1 MQKRRAKRRKHGKRR
16 RQNKKILVIILVI
29 LSIFFITILSGLLFW
44 EFGSAS
50 VKGELI
56 KFLSKQPVVRDI
68 VADEVKDDF
77 EEKIQDKEFAK
88 EEIVVPEDVEEKLT
102 GFKNVVL
109 FGIDARDDA
118 FNSST
123 RSDTIMIISINN
135 DTGAVRMVSLY
146 RDTFLNII
154 QDDGSSFY
162 GKVNAAYSIGGAK
175 GAVSTLNTN
184 LDLNIDDY
192 IVVNFSGLSEIIDLM
207 DGIDINITDLE
218 MRRINK
224 IGSDMEAESGNPFKE
239 LTEYGFVH
247 LDGFQATAYCRIRD
261 AAFTDKDGNEC
272 HYDFGRTARQRYVI
286 QTLVTKAKNSGI
298 STLINIAKQ
307 IMSMNTED
315 KTFMKTS
322 LGYEEIMDLV
332 PVMIDYNL
340 EASSGFPYTLQ
351 TPNINGN
358 DFVVAEGMVCN
369 VSALH
374 SFLFNDKEYQPSE
387 TVNEIDNY
395 IINYTGVQPCIPKL
409 DEIEN
414 EVEDN

>member
-1 MQKRRAKRRKHGKRR
+1 MQKRRARRKKYGKHRNS
-16 RQNKKILVIILVI
+16 NKRTLKIVLGV
-29 LSIFFITILSGLLFW
+29 SIFLFVTILSGLLFW
-44 EFGSAS
+44 QFGPAS
-50 VKGELI
+50 MKAELI
-56 KFLSKQPVVRDI
+56 KFLSKQQVVRDI

-77 EEKIQDKEFAK
+77 EEKIQDTDFKK
-88 EEIVVPEDVEEKLT
+88 EEVIVPEEVEEKLT

-118 FNSST
+118 FDSAT

-146 RDTFLNII
+146 RDTYLNII
-154 QDDGSSFY
+154 QDDGSTFY
-162 GKVNAAYSIGGAK
+162 SKVNAAYSMGGAK

-192 IVVNFSGLSEIIDLM
+192 VVVNFSGLSEIIDLM

-224 IGSDMEAESGNPFKE
+224 IGGDMAVESGNPF
-239 LTEYGFVH
+239 TEVSDYGLVH

-261 AAFTDKDGNEC
+261 AAFTDEDGTEY
-272 HYDFGRTARQRYVI
+272 HYDFGRTARQRYVM
-286 QTLVTKAKNSGI
+286 QKLVAKAKSSGI
-298 STLINIAKQ
+298 STLLNLTKK
-307 IMSMNTED
+307 IMNMNTED
-315 KTFMKTS
+315 RTFMKTS

-351 TPNINGN
+351 TPNIDGA
-358 DFVVAEGMVCN
+358 DLVVAEGLSCN
-369 VSALH
+369 VIALH
-374 SFLFNDKEYQPSE
+374 EFLFNDKEYQPSK
-387 TVNEIDNY
+387 TVDEIDSY
-395 IINYTGVQPCIPKL
+395 IIKRTGVQPCIPIL
-409 DEIEN
+409 GEIEN
-414 EVEDN
+414 NEE